1 MSVGLTLLQ
10 QVYTYRPFSCVGHVE
25 SPENKKLRFY
35 TSKLVL
41 KFFTA
46 RFSMVN
52 LLFLYKMAGREKGS
66 YK

>member
-10 QVYTYRPFSCVGHVE
+10 QVYTYRPFIYVGHVE
-25 SPENKKLRFY
+25 SRENKKLRFY
-35 TSKLVL
+35 TSRLVL
-41 KFFTA
+41 KFFTV